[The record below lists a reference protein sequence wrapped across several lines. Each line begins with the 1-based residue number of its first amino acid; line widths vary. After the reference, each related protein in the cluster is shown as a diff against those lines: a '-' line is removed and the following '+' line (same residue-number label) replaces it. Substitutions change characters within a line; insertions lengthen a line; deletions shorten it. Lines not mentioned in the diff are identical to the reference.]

1 MWASGNGGTN
11 QDSCSC
17 DGYVVSIY
25 TIAIGSVG
33 QNGDKPWYGEAC
45 PATLAVT
52 YSSGSSSEQQ
62 IVSDCM
68 VIICKDC
75 ILLVGD
81 C

>member
-1 MWASGNGGTN
+1 MWASGNGGMS

-17 DGYVVSIY
+17 DGYVISIY

-33 QNGDKPWYGEAC
+33 QNGDKPWYTEAC

-62 IVSDCM
+62 IVRMTC
-68 VIICKDC
+68 VVLIIARIMYC
-75 ILLVGD
+75 
-81 C
+81 